1 MIERVRGF
9 RDSYPEDTLPRQ
21 KMFDVMRETAT
32 QFYFSQIEIPSLE
45 YLDLYRVKSG
55 EELLTQTFSFTD
67 KGGRELTMI
76 PEATPSVVRMLTSRK
91 DLKKPVKW
99 FCLPKL
105 WRYEEPQSGR
115 SREHTQFNADIFGD
129 SSMFADA
136 EIIGLACSTLDKL
149 GLSGK
154 YKVRIND
161 RMLMEKILRD
171 IGISNIARG
180 YSLIDHYRKLSAD
193 DFKSQLLELCKESE
207 KADFLLQL
215 LGKEIKLDQLDTK
228 FPEQFKRENE
238 EIVSRLKNTGILVSK
253 LTSAELVYDASVVR
267 GLGYYTGIVFEGF
280 DRAGEFRSIFGGGR
294 YDNLGQLIADT
305 PIEAVGFGMGDAVL
319 ELLLKKNNLWNLTTR
334 AGSFAMCTVGN
345 ETIITAYELAT
356 KLRQL
361 GYAVNVDTS
370 QASLSNQLKKAAANS
385 VNYTIIIGPKEIK
398 DNVLTIRDMNSGT
411 QVTGRMDDLEKLIE
425 SLSSKQI

>member
-9 RDSYPEDTLPRQ
+9 RDSYPEDMLPRQ
-21 KMFDVMRETAT
+21 KMFDVMRETAKK
-32 QFYFSQIEIPSLE
+32 FYFSQIEIPSLE

-129 SSMFADA
+129 GSVYADA

-161 RMLMEKILRD
+161 RMLMEKLLRD
-171 IGISNIARG
+171 IGISDISRG
-180 YSLIDHYRKLSAD
+180 YSLIDHYRKLSAEE
-193 DFKSQLLELCKESE
+193 FKSQLLELCKDNE

-215 LGKEIKLDQLDTK
+215 LREEIKLDQLDSK
-228 FPEQFKRENE
+228 FPEKFKKENE
-238 EIVSRLKNTGILVSK
+238 EIISRLLNTGKLV
-253 LTSAELVYDASVVR
+253 TTFTDAELVYDASVVR

-280 DRAGEFRSIFGGGR
+280 DIAGEFRSIFGGGR
-294 YDNLGQLIADT
+294 YNNLGQLIAGT
-305 PIEAVGFGMGDAVL
+305 QVEAVGFGMGDAVL
-319 ELLLKKNNLWNLTTR
+319 ELLLKKNNLWVLTEKES
-334 AGSFAMCTVGN
+334 SFGVCTVGD
-345 ETIITAYELAT
+345 EAIFTACELAT
-356 KLRQL
+356 KIRRL

-370 QASLSNQLKKAAANS
+370 QASLSNQLKKAASNS
-385 VNYTIIIGPKEIK
+385 LTHTIIIGPKELR
-398 DNVLTIRDMNSGT
+398 DNVLTIRDMNSGK
-411 QVTGRMDDLEKLIE
+411 QFTGKMEDLDNLIK
-425 SLSSKQI
+425 SMAL